1 MTKKIKLNKLSSNRR
16 LSKEDRQNIDLSS
29 KSEELSQKNNSETV
43 VAPVIEKEVKI
54 EKVEAEV
61 NVIQKDDKITKLLNQ
76 LPEKN
81 KFVTEGMRQQSS
93 INTSDY
99 TNCLINLLIEAKLQE
114 GEKIRKTSYL
124 EKYLIKGL
132 KAELKD
138 LGIEV

>member
-1 MTKKIKLNKLSSNRR
+1 MTKKIKLNKLNSNRR

-29 KSEELSQKNNSETV
+29 KGEELAKKRNSENV
-43 VAPVIEKEVKI
+43 VTPVIDQNVKL
-54 EKVEAEV
+54 ETEN
-61 NVIQKDDKITKLLNQ
+61 NVIRKDDKITKLLNQ

-81 KFVTEGMRQQSS
+81 KFVAEGMRQQSS

>member
-1 MTKKIKLNKLSSNRR
+1 MTKKIKLNKLNSNRR

-29 KSEELSQKNNSETV
+29 KGEELAKKSNSENV
-43 VAPVIEKEVKI
+43 VTPVIDQNVKL
-54 EKVEAEV
+54 ETEN
-61 NVIQKDDKITKLLNQ
+61 NVIKKDDKITKLLSQ

-81 KFVTEGMRQQSS
+81 KFVAEGMRQQSS

-99 TNCLINLLIEAKLQE
+99 TNCLINILIEAKLQE

>member
-1 MTKKIKLNKLSSNRR
+1 MTKKIKLNKLNSNRR

-29 KSEELSQKNNSETV
+29 KGEELAKKSTSETV
-43 VAPVIEKEVKI
+43 VTPVVEKEVKK
-54 EKVEAEV
+54 ET
-61 NVIQKDDKITKLLNQ
+61 VINKDDKITKLLKQ

-81 KFVTEGMRQQSS
+81 KFVIEGMRQQSS

-132 KAELKD
+132 KAELRD

>member
-1 MTKKIKLNKLSSNRR
+1 MTKKIKLNKLNSNRR

-29 KSEELSQKNNSETV
+29 KGEELAKKSNSENV
-43 VAPVIEKEVKI
+43 VTPVIDQNVKL
-54 EKVEAEV
+54 ETEN
-61 NVIQKDDKITKLLNQ
+61 NVIKKDDKITKLLSQ

-81 KFVTEGMRQQSS
+81 KFVAEGMRQQSS

>member
-1 MTKKIKLNKLSSNRR
+1 MTKKIKLNKLNSNRR
-16 LSKEDRQNIDLSS
+16 LSKEDRKNIDLSS
-29 KSEELSQKNNSETV
+29 KGEELSKKSNSETI
-43 VAPVIEKEVKI
+43 VASVIE
-54 EKVEAEV
+54 EKVKSETEV
-61 NVIQKDDKITKLLNQ
+61 NIIKKDDKITKLLNQ

-81 KFVTEGMRQQSS
+81 KFVIEGMRQQSS

-99 TNCLINLLIEAKLQE
+99 TNCLINILIEAKLQE

>member
-1 MTKKIKLNKLSSNRR
+1 MTKKIKLNKLNSNRR

-29 KSEELSQKNNSETV
+29 KSEELSKKSNSETI
-43 VAPVIEKEVKI
+43 VASVIE
-54 EKVEAEV
+54 EKVKSERKV
-61 NVIQKDDKITKLLNQ
+61 DIIKKDDKITKLLNQ

-81 KFVTEGMRQQSS
+81 KFVIEGMRQQSS

-99 TNCLINLLIEAKLQE
+99 TNCLINLLIEVKLQE